1 MWERSFGRV
10 VVAAVLLLSAA
21 TPGIGAVAPTGTS
34 PTQMSGGPSFQQ
46 GVDTDSVRL
55 LVSVDRNGSASWSV
69 QYWTRLDDEN
79 TTAAFESLQA
89 DIREN
94 PDNFSDRFAS
104 RMRSTVGTAENATGR
119 EMNATDFWVSAE
131 TRTPPEYGV
140 VVYTFRWDGFAAV
153 DGDTIRVGDAI
164 EGLFLDQRTRLVVEV
179 PTDYTITETSP
190 ESDERRSDA
199 VVWRGA
205 ETSFVSGEP
214 TLVLE
219 PASTVT
225 TTAAGG
231 DGSGRDG
238 AGTATAT
245 ASPESDASPLPML
258 GLGLLFVLAGAMAW
272 RYRDRFGGDADPSI
286 ATSDGDGGAAATTGE
301 GSDAAGATD
310 EAREDLLSNEERVLQ
325 FVREQ
330 GGRVKQQEIVEAF
343 DWTEARTSQIV
354 RDLRDDGEL
363 DGFRLGRENV
373 LKLPEE
379 DEAAPKPGDEDGS
392 GSP

>member
-10 VVAAVLLLSAA
+10 VAVVAAVLILSAA
-21 TPGIGAVAPTGTS
+21 TSGIGAVAPTGAS
-34 PTQMSGGPSFQQ
+34 PAQMDAGPTFQQ

-55 LVSVDRNGSASWSV
+55 IVSVDRNGSASWTV

-104 RMRSTVGTAENATGR
+104 RMRSTVTTAENSTGR
-119 EMNATDFWVSAE
+119 EMNASDFRVSAE

-153 DGDTIRVGDAI
+153 DGDTLRVGDAI
-164 EGLFLDQRTRLVVEV
+164 EGLFLDQRTRLVVEW
-179 PTDYTITETSP
+179 PTDYTPTRITP
-190 ESDERRSDA
+190 EPDERRPEA

-214 TLVLE
+214 SIVLE
-219 PASTVT
+219 PTSTVAT
-225 TTAAGG
+225 TGAGADGSGG
-231 DGSGRDG
+231 DGPGT
-238 AGTATAT
+238 GTATA
-245 ASPESDASPLPML
+245 SSEDNSSPLPIL
-258 GLGLLFVLAGAMAW
+258 GLGLLFVLFGAVVW
-272 RYRDRFGGDADPSI
+272 HYRDRFRGDAR
-286 ATSDGDGGAAATTGE
+286 ATTTRGEDGDGGAEAPPDDT
-301 GSDAAGATD
+301 DD
-310 EAREDLLSNEERVLQ
+310 EAREDLLSNEERILQ

-354 RDLRDDGEL
+354 RDLRDDGDL

-373 LKLPEE
+373 LKLPDE
-379 DEAAPKPGDEDGS
+379 DEQPAKPGSEDGS